1 MLITLYC
8 YAEVESSSLSRTRKT
23 FFLIPF
29 CRISI
34 YFLCLLYRLDCK
46 TVGFFLEVSNSAS
59 FETFCLTARAYLN
72 PGLAYAKIRTVL
84 QSTLWPTGRRNRI
97 CSYKFIDVFFF
108 CHKQHRFRIPDESP
122 GFWRCPADQK
132 ARRLLYNIRPTT
144 VKPMWHVTFKIIEI
158 GRFVLW
164 AAILHECQNYL
175 GGGPSS
181 PTPRAII
188 PDARPPRYIWKSR
201 YSWR

>member
-1 MLITLYC
+1 MYVTTGPLAQSAERGADNTLLLRRGR
-8 YAEVESSSLSRTRKT
+8 EFEPLTDQKN

-97 CSYKFIDVFFF
+97 CSYKFIDVFFLVTNNIDF
-108 CHKQHRFRIPDESP
+108 VFLTS
-122 GFWRCPADQK
+122 
-132 ARRLLYNIRPTT
+132 LLASGVAPLTK
-144 VKPMWHVTFKIIEI
+144 KPEDSCTISV
-158 GRFVLW
+158 
-164 AAILHECQNYL
+164 
-175 GGGPSS
+175 
-181 PTPRAII
+181 
-188 PDARPPRYIWKSR
+188 PPQWNQCDMSHF
-201 YSWR
+201 